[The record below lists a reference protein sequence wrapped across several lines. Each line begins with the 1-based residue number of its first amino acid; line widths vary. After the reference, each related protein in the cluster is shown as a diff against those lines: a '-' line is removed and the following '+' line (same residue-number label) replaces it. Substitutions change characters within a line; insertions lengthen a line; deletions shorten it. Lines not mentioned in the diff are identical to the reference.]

1 MGRILLTGGFGYIGS
16 HTAAL
21 LAEKGEDFI
30 IYDNFCNCNSNIV
43 NQLEKTIGEKIN
55 FIEGDIRDI
64 SKLEAIMSTNKIT
77 SVAHFA
83 ALKYVGDSVKSPLE
97 YYDVNVLGT
106 INLLKIMQKYG
117 VNKFLF
123 SSSASIYGEPEYL
136 PIDEM
141 HPLKAINP
149 YGETKLM
156 VEKVLEDLSRSDDR
170 WSIISLR
177 YFNPLGAHQFG
188 FIGDDPFS
196 KNSQNLLP
204 SIIRAALGLSR
215 KIKIYGDDYDTKD
228 GTGVRD
234 YIHIIDLANAHLK
247 ALIHLNSN
255 KGINVFNLGTGRGF
269 SVLEVINTFEMV
281 TGKHVPKQIIKKR
294 KGDVSSCYADPSKAN
309 TFLDWKTKLD
319 LKEMCL
325 SAWNFSN
332 KKD

>member
-30 IYDNFCNCNSNIV
+30 IYYNFCNCNPNIV

-64 SKLEAIMSTNKIT
+64 SKLEAIMSTNNIT
-77 SVAHFA
+77 SVVHFA
-83 ALKYVGDSVKSPLE
+83 ALKYVGDSVKSPLD

-117 VNKFLF
+117 VKKFLF

-177 YFNPLGAHQFG
+177 YFR
-188 FIGDDPFS
+188 S
-196 KNSQNLLP
+196 
-204 SIIRAALGLSR
+204 
-215 KIKIYGDDYDTKD
+215 
-228 GTGVRD
+228 
-234 YIHIIDLANAHLK
+234 
-247 ALIHLNSN
+247 
-255 KGINVFNLGTGRGF
+255 
-269 SVLEVINTFEMV
+269 
-281 TGKHVPKQIIKKR
+281 
-294 KGDVSSCYADPSKAN
+294 
-309 TFLDWKTKLD
+309 
-319 LKEMCL
+319 
-325 SAWNFSN
+325 
-332 KKD
+332 

>member
-117 VNKFLF
+117 VKKFLF

-149 YGETKLM
+149 YGETKVM

-196 KNSQNLLP
+196 KKSQNLLP
-204 SIIRAALGLSR
+204 SIIRAALGLSS

-247 ALIHLNSN
+247 ALINLNSN

>member
-30 IYDNFCNCNSNIV
+30 IYDNFSNCNSNIV

-117 VNKFLF
+117 VKKFLF

-177 YFNPLGAHQFG
+177 YFNPLGAHEFG

-196 KNSQNLLP
+196 KKSQNLLP
-204 SIIRAALGLSR
+204 SIIRAALGLSSE
-215 KIKIYGDDYDTKD
+215 IKIYGDDYDTKD